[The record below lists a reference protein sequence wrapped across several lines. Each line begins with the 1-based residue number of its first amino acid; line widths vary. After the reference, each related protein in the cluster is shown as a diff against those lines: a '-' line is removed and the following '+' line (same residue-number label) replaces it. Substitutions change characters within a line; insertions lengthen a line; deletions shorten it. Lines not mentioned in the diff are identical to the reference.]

1 MNQCTPIAER
11 VAKVEFDPG
20 IDSVRGILMGT
31 DPFYIRRYPER
42 GGGVM
47 HIVQA
52 RPNRSG
58 HTPSASEAANRI
70 CFGERFGKQ
79 RHAAF
84 MERKWRGQLELPLGE
99 DPPPTPPSGTPR
111 GREGRG
117 YNTERP
123 LTLIDRLRLT
133 EDRPFALL
141 TDRPDA
147 PDRGQTVRV
156 AH

>member
-1 MNQCTPIAER
+1 M
-11 VAKVEFDPG
+11 AKVEFDPG

-52 RPNRSG
+52 
-58 HTPSASEAANRI
+58 ANRI

-84 MERKWRGQLELPLGE
+84 MERKWRGQLELPLE
-99 DPPPTPPSGTPR
+99 
-111 GREGRG
+111 
-117 YNTERP
+117 
-123 LTLIDRLRLT
+123 
-133 EDRPFALL
+133 
-141 TDRPDA
+141 
-147 PDRGQTVRV
+147 
-156 AH
+156 

>member
-79 RHAAF
+79 RHVAF

-99 DPPPTPPSGTPR
+99 DPPPTPPSGTPE
-111 GREGRG
+111 GEGGEGVQNRETAFG
-117 YNTERP
+117 
-123 LTLIDRLRLT
+123 
-133 EDRPFALL
+133 
-141 TDRPDA
+141 
-147 PDRGQTVRV
+147 
-156 AH
+156 